1 MVDIL
6 FIKILYYISSIW
18 SNITLQM
25 CIKKKEKKE
34 LDEMWQRNVMSNYWP
49 RLSMISW
56 IIKAKVWV
64 LC

>member
-34 LDEMWQRNVMSNYWP
+34 LDEMWQRNVISNYWP